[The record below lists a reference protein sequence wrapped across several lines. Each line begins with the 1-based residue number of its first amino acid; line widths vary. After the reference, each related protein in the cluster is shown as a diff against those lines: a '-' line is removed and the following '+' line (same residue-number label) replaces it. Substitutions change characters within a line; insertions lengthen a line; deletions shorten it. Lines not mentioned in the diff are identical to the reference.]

1 MEFEKS
7 RLEFAKIQKKISA
20 INHVIDLM
28 QFDAETVAPIESSAN
43 RIFTSGILSDELFEL
58 KFGEKTSDVMASLLE
73 NEDRL
78 SLIEKRS
85 LTVLKRESDR
95 MKSVPKDKYVEYQG
109 LRIASLDAW
118 HKANEENNYEILSP
132 YLERTFSLFRDFAST
147 QGAEK
152 DAYEYCLNIFEPG
165 SSREVYDRIFAQVKL
180 DVVPLL
186 QAIKDKPPIDDSCV
200 KGDFSVEKQEELAKY
215 IMRALGLDL
224 SRVGL
229 GTSEHPFTRRMGS
242 HLDERIT
249 TKYSRKDFTFS
260 LYTILFG
267 CGYALADMGQDDEV
281 VYTLA
286 DGSASLGI
294 MEAQTRFYEHLVGR
308 SLPFM
313 EFLYPELKSLFPNS
327 LREATPEDLYLAVNK
342 VSANPIRIGSDEVTN
357 NLHILVRYE
366 LEKALMDKDL
376 SFKDLPNAWAEKYKE
391 YLGIEVK
398 SHTQGV
404 LQDILWPDAA
414 IGYFPTAILGNTYST
429 IILDRMKQD
438 IDFEDSIRKGNFEL
452 IKEWNTEHIWKI
464 IGLYDSPTLM
474 ENFLGASAIN
484 GESYTKYLN
493 DKYSKIYN
501 L

>member
-58 KFGEKTSDVMASLLE
+58 KFGEKTSDIMESLLE

-186 QAIKDKPPIDDSCV
+186 QAIKDKPP
-200 KGDFSVEKQEELAKY
+200 
-215 IMRALGLDL
+215 
-224 SRVGL
+224 
-229 GTSEHPFTRRMGS
+229 H
-242 HLDERIT
+242 
-249 TKYSRKDFTFS
+249 
-260 LYTILFG
+260 
-267 CGYALADMGQDDEV
+267 
-281 VYTLA
+281 
-286 DGSASLGI
+286 
-294 MEAQTRFYEHLVGR
+294 
-308 SLPFM
+308 
-313 EFLYPELKSLFPNS
+313 
-327 LREATPEDLYLAVNK
+327 
-342 VSANPIRIGSDEVTN
+342 
-357 NLHILVRYE
+357 
-366 LEKALMDKDL
+366 
-376 SFKDLPNAWAEKYKE
+376 
-391 YLGIEVK
+391 
-398 SHTQGV
+398 
-404 LQDILWPDAA
+404 
-414 IGYFPTAILGNTYST
+414 
-429 IILDRMKQD
+429 
-438 IDFEDSIRKGNFEL
+438 
-452 IKEWNTEHIWKI
+452 
-464 IGLYDSPTLM
+464 
-474 ENFLGASAIN
+474 
-484 GESYTKYLN
+484 
-493 DKYSKIYN
+493 
-501 L
+501 